1 MASRGTGRAGYR
13 DWESRQ
19 EIGDVGMAVKTLGAW
34 NSDEYGVKPALMDLF
49 EHLPDVFFFAKDL
62 EGRFTMANHIFIE
75 KCGMK
80 KPEDLFGL
88 TDFDVFP
95 RHLAEKYVRDDKQV
109 TRSGEALVNVIELVI
124 HIGKSTDWY
133 STTKLPVRNEAGK
146 IIGLAGFTR
155 DIKKMESGSRHFSE
169 MGEVFDYVMEHYPES
184 IDMSKLASIVCL
196 SISQFE
202 RRFKTLFKI
211 SPLKYITMVRIH
223 AACQA
228 LAEGSERISD
238 IALNNGFY
246 DLSHFNRQF
255 KGQMSMSPSA
265 YRKKYAGVKGPPL
278 PWLSSPGERAAVK
291 ATAS

>member
-1 MASRGTGRAGYR
+1 MAMKAQGS
-13 DWESRQ
+13 
-19 EIGDVGMAVKTLGAW
+19 W
-34 NSDEYGVKPALMDLF
+34 NTETFGVKPALLELF
-49 EHLPDVFFFAKDL
+49 EHLPDVFLFAKDMD
-62 EGRFTMANHIFIE
+62 GRFTMVNRIFTE

-80 KPEDLFGL
+80 KSEDLLGL

-95 RHLAEKYVRDDKQV
+95 RHLAEKYIRDDNQV
-109 TRSGEALVNVIELVI
+109 RKTGEPLVNVIELVI
-124 HIGKSTDWY
+124 HTGKATDWY
-133 STTKLPVRNEAGK
+133 STTKLAVRNEAGK
-146 IIGLAGFTR
+146 IIGVAGITR
-155 DIKKMESGSRHFSE
+155 DIKKMESGARHFTE

-184 IDMSKLASIVCL
+184 IDMARLASIVCL

-202 RRFKTLFKI
+202 RRFKSLFKI

-228 LAEGSERISD
+228 LAESGERISD

-255 KGQMSMSPSA
+255 KAQMEMSPSA

-278 PWLSSPGERAAVK
+278 PWLASPGERATK
-291 ATAS
+291 A

>member
-1 MASRGTGRAGYR
+1 MGTGTK
-13 DWESRQ
+13 SQ
-19 EIGDVGMAVKTLGAW
+19 GAW
-34 NSDEYGVKPALMDLF
+34 NSDATGVKPALLELF
-49 EHLPDVFFFAKDL
+49 EHLPDVFLFAKDM
-62 EGRFTMANHIFIE
+62 EGRFTMVNRIFIE

-80 KPEDLFGL
+80 KAEDLLGL

-95 RHLAEKYVRDDKQV
+95 RHLAEKYIRDDKQV
-109 TRSGEALVNVIELVI
+109 TRTGEPLVNVIELVI
-124 HIGKSTDWY
+124 HIGKATDWY
-133 STTKLPVRNEAGK
+133 STTKVPVRNESGR
-146 IIGLAGFTR
+146 IIGLAGITR
-155 DIKKMESGSRHFSE
+155 DIKKMESGSRHFTE
-169 MGEVFDYVMEHYPES
+169 MGDVFDYVMEHYPES
-184 IDMSKLASIVCL
+184 IDMAKLASIVCL

-202 RRFKTLFKI
+202 RRFKSLFKI

-278 PWLSSPGERAAVK
+278 PWLASPGERAAAK
-291 ATAS
+291 T

>member
-1 MASRGTGRAGYR
+1 
-13 DWESRQ
+13 
-19 EIGDVGMAVKTLGAW
+19 MAVKTLGAW
-34 NSDEYGVKPALMDLF
+34 NSEEHGVKPALMDLF

-62 EGRFTMANHIFIE
+62 DGRFTMANHIFIE

-109 TRSGEALVNVIELVI
+109 TKSGEALVNVIELVI

-255 KGQMSMSPSA
+255 KGQMGMSPSA

-278 PWLSSPGERAAVK
+278 PWLASPGERAAAK
-291 ATAS
+291 A